1 MADENMK
8 ISMADGDMLKDSIS
22 LISDLI
28 NETNLHVKKDGLE
41 IVAMDPANVAM
52 VVLKL
57 KIGMFTEYDAGNEFS
72 IGLNL
77 SNLKQILKRMKS
89 KDVVHMKCADNMFHL
104 SYRDSSKIRD
114 FKLPTINIE
123 EKNATLPN
131 LSFKAVIVTNSDM
144 LASAIEDIEVVGE
157 SATFNATDNKFLIMA
172 EGDLNQAKV
181 EMRKDDLTK
190 ITLTDVKEVKSKFSI
205 EYLKKF
211 IQASKLSETVKINLG
226 SNYPLRLDYET
237 ENLEL
242 SFILAPRVED

>member
-1 MADENMK
+1 
-8 ISMADGDMLKDSIS
+8 ML
-22 LISDLI
+22 
-28 NETNLHVKKDGLE
+28 
-41 IVAMDPANVAM
+41 
-52 VVLKL
+52 
-57 KIGMFTEYDAGNEFS
+57 
-72 IGLNL
+72 
-77 SNLKQILKRMKS
+77 
-89 KDVVHMKCADNMFHL
+89 HL